1 MLKGPDDMDGVY
13 QAISAISNPAKNQV
27 SVSAQKSLCYL
38 PCGHRALDRAKV
50 FVSGLTPVRAESPCR
65 PASGRDGLYLRYDFC
80 NVFRLCTE
88 ELGYSYRDGSAARS
102 HDESEQVSRW
112 PGRSDQTA
120 VRRSAVDKCICRCDP
135 VLASYRIS
143 LSVQHMNNMTRMN
156 PARDSRLLI

>member
-27 SVSAQKSLCYL
+27 SVSAQEGLCYL
-38 PCGHRALDRAKV
+38 PCGHRALDRAEISV
-50 FVSGLTPVRAESPCR
+50 RELTPVRTESPCR
-65 PASGRDGLYLRYDFC
+65 PASGRNGLYLRYDFC

-88 ELGYSYRDGSAARS
+88 ELGYPYRGGPAARS

-112 PGRSDQTA
+112 SGRSDQTA
-120 VRRSAVDKCICRCDP
+120 VRRNAVDKCSCRCDP

-143 LSVQHMNNMTRMN
+143 RSVQHMNDMTAMN
-156 PARDSRLLI
+156 QGCDSRSLI

>member
-13 QAISAISNPAKNQV
+13 QAISAISNPTKNQV

-38 PCGHRALDRAKV
+38 PCGHKV
-50 FVSGLTPVRAESPCR
+50 FVRGLTPVRTESPCR
-65 PASGRDGLYLRYDFC
+65 SASGRNGLYLRYDFR

-88 ELGYSYRDGSAARS
+88 EFGYPYRDGPAARS

-120 VRRSAVDKCICRCDP
+120 VKRDAVDKCICRCDP

-143 LSVQHMNNMTRMN
+143 RSVQHMNNMTAMN
-156 PARDSRLLI
+156 PGCDSRSLI